1 MSPDSGLWITL
12 IVVFMSLLVAVP
24 ILAVSGFFL
33 VRLLKNSSRNRA
45 ILATGEA
52 AQAVIVSVVDTGVT
66 VNDCPQARLTLEVRP
81 AARPPFMAETTLL
94 VGRFQ
99 TGMVMP
105 GTVVQV
111 RFDPADPS
119 RVAVESLGGA
129 PQVWQRPYPGA

>member
-1 MSPDSGLWITL
+1 MSPDSGLWIT
-12 IVVFMSLLVAVP
+12 VVVILMSLLVAAPVL
-24 ILAVSGFFL
+24 IITGFF
-33 VRLLKNSSRNRA
+33 VTRLLRNSSRNRA
-45 ILATGEA
+45 ILATGEP
-52 AQAVIVSVVDTGVT
+52 AQAVIVSVMDTGVT

-81 AARPPFMAETTLL
+81 ATRPPFVAETTLL

>member
-12 IVVFMSLLVAVP
+12 VVVLMSLLVAAPVL
-24 ILAVSGFFL
+24 IISGFFV
-33 VRLLKNSSRNRA
+33 VRLLKNSARNRA
-45 ILATGEA
+45 ILTTGEA
-52 AQAVIVSVVDTGVT
+52 AQAVIVSVADTGVT

-81 AARPPFMAETTLL
+81 AARPPFLAETTML

-105 GTVVQV
+105 GAAVQV

-119 RVAVESLGGA
+119 RVAVESFGA
-129 PQVWQRPYPGA
+129 PPQMWQRP

>member
-12 IVVFMSLLVAVP
+12 IVVLASLLVAAPVL
-24 ILAVSGFFL
+24 IISGFFL
-33 VRLLKNSSRNRA
+33 VRLFKNSARNRA

-81 AARPPFMAETTLL
+81 ATRPPFVAETTML

-105 GTVVQV
+105 GASVQV

-119 RVAVESLGGA
+119 RVAVESLGA
-129 PQVWQRPYPGA
+129 PPQVWQRP

>member
-12 IVVFMSLLVAVP
+12 IIVLVSLLVAAPVL
-24 ILAVSGFFL
+24 IISGFFL
-33 VRLLKNSSRNRA
+33 VRLFKNSARNRA
-45 ILATGEA
+45 ILAMGEP

-81 AARPPFMAETTLL
+81 ASRPPFVAETTML

-105 GTVVQV
+105 GAAVQV

-119 RVAVESLGGA
+119 RVAVESLGA
-129 PQVWQRPYPGA
+129 PPQAWQRP

>member
-12 IVVFMSLLVAVP
+12 IIVLVSLLVAAPVL
-24 ILAVSGFFL
+24 IISGLF
-33 VRLLKNSSRNRA
+33 VARLLRNSARNRA
-45 ILATGEA
+45 ILATGEP

-81 AARPPFMAETTLL
+81 AARPPFVAEATLL

-105 GTVVQV
+105 GAGVQV

-119 RVAVESLGGA
+119 RVAVESLGA
-129 PQVWQRPYPGA
+129 PPQTWQRP

>member
-1 MSPDSGLWITL
+1 LNIMQPDSGLWITL
-12 IVVFMSLLVAVP
+12 VVILVTLLVAAPVL
-24 ILAVSGFFL
+24 IISGIF
-33 VRLLKNSSRNRA
+33 VARLLGNSSRNRA
-45 ILATGEA
+45 ILAAGEP

-81 AARPPFMAETTLL
+81 AARPPFVAETTLL

-105 GTVVQV
+105 GMPVQV

-129 PQVWQRPYPGA
+129 PQTWQRP

>member
-24 ILAVSGFFL
+24 VLAVSGFFL
-33 VRLLKNSSRNRA
+33 VRLFKNSARNRA

-81 AARPPFMAETTLL
+81 ATRPPFVAETTML

-105 GTVVQV
+105 GASVQV

-119 RVAVESLGGA
+119 RVAVESFGA
-129 PQVWQRPYPGA
+129 PPQVWQRQ